1 MFYNFLP
8 NESGRTK
15 FYNYIAENFK
25 EVDAGA
31 LGKSILGSDIH
42 YYKIGCGIDAVIS
55 VGAHHGMEYIT
66 AEALYNVIGIL
77 LENLTRHATSY
88 GVNIAFL
95 LQKFTFWFIPCLNAD
110 GVDMVLSGVRNN
122 PLRERQ
128 IRMNCGEDFSDW
140 QANARGVDLNHNYAF
155 RFFEYKKIEA
165 DENILPGKT
174 RFSGE
179 YPESE
184 PEVRALANLVRV
196 IRPQLIL
203 SFHSQG
209 EEVFFRPRNKR
220 KVLRIAQSAA
230 ELLGYSLSRP
240 EGLADYGGLSD
251 YAGEILGIPSL
262 TVEVGKGKNPLPE
275 SQLSA
280 IAERLYKLHV
290 LLPTKL

>member
-1 MFYNFLP
+1 
-8 NESGRTK
+8 
-15 FYNYIAENFK
+15 
-25 EVDAGA
+25 
-31 LGKSILGSDIH
+31 
-42 YYKIGCGIDAVIS
+42 
-55 VGAHHGMEYIT
+55 
-66 AEALYNVIGIL
+66 
-77 LENLTRHATSY
+77 
-88 GVNIAFL
+88 
-95 LQKFTFWFIPCLNAD
+95 
-110 GVDMVLSGVRNN
+110 MVLSGARNN

-128 IRMNCGEDFSDW
+128 IRMNGGEDFSDW

-196 IRPQLIL
+196 IHPRLIL

-209 EEVFFRPRNKR
+209 EEVFFRPRDKR

-280 IAERLYKLHV
+280 ISERLYKLHV